1 MDGTFLLQNLQ
12 SKIAVLREWKFS
24 HLFTFSLPTSHFVN
38 ALLAARPDE
47 WSWFVLAMASSPFLK
62 KVPGELR
69 NKIYRLLLVNDKP
82 ITKDHWPFELEARKD
97 GRVYRKRIAPPEK
110 LKIHPAILAT
120 CRQILLEAKPI
131 LYHENTLELLA
142 IQRFQLTRSR
152 KPGQDLNDVFVCHWI
167 PYMKLKIPWLKDI
180 FRIGPRG
187 LQRFRRLIFK
197 LELYS
202 PSYKNPDEYC
212 VTKNLLV
219 LRNAVRDLSNVL
231 AGQPEIQYLKLQVD
245 WVLPSSG
252 NHGLRQPWH
261 ESPER
266 LEWLKEQR
274 MVLCAVVAT
283 YFGELRRI
291 TTVELQFPPDVTHGW
306 LDAVR
311 EEVAQKMASSSTS
324 NGNVLLRMYEVLES
338 KTSLFAGCDSLRE
351 NGLRAVVKGDVA
363 AFKDIRKRMMDEI
376 HEFAKDVA
384 ENVFLPE
391 EKQQVTW
398 SGSS

>member
-1 MDGTFLLQNLQ
+1 
-12 SKIAVLREWKFS
+12 
-24 HLFTFSLPTSHFVN
+24 
-38 ALLAARPDE
+38 
-47 WSWFVLAMASSPFLK
+47 
-62 KVPGELR
+62 
-69 NKIYRLLLVNDKP
+69 
-82 ITKDHWPFELEARKD
+82 
-97 GRVYRKRIAPPEK
+97 
-110 LKIHPAILAT
+110 
-120 CRQILLEAKPI
+120 
-131 LYHENTLELLA
+131 
-142 IQRFQLTRSR
+142 
-152 KPGQDLNDVFVCHWI
+152 
-167 PYMKLKIPWLKDI
+167 
-180 FRIGPRG
+180 
-187 LQRFRRLIFK
+187 
-197 LELYS
+197 
-202 PSYKNPDEYC
+202 
-212 VTKNLLV
+212 
-219 LRNAVRDLSNVL
+219 
-231 AGQPEIQYLKLQVD
+231 
-245 WVLPSSG
+245 
-252 NHGLRQPWH
+252 
-261 ESPER
+261 
-266 LEWLKEQR
+266 